1 LKKHIFLILSF
12 IIFIST
18 LGVCESLASEDT
30 PKSWDIHSYEAM
42 IHVNTDGSVSVEEYV
57 TYKFNKNYTG
67 VVRKNIDAFAASA
80 VENIS
85 IHHVSEV
92 NEEDIKKS
100 KLEQIKSDAYEVL
113 YDQEYGFI
121 NGIDISV
128 DAEEKQKTLV
138 YKYTLY
144 DLVGIYKDMALL
156 EWSFINKEDGPCLG
170 DISISVHIPKG
181 GDVELTQA
189 FLQGVLYSQQL
200 QDNSVVQFDA
210 SLMTGEDDLRLLLLL
225 PTSMVAE
232 GRKIIDNEITEQVL
246 ADMQQYEEMI
256 GQARQA
262 YERRQLTVKLLTIL
276 SCVFI
281 VGVLAFLFVKYDK
294 DPKTGI
300 KKTYVNEL
308 PANYY
313 TPAELGVF
321 MNKGRIRED
330 YIIATLIDL
339 VNRGYIK
346 AESQEEEGFV
356 LSQNPETDTKDLK
369 AHEQYLLIWLF
380 DDFGHGSTNISTKDF
395 ETWIKDSSNSQRYQY
410 KYNTWKKLVLDQADK
425 WKFFENV
432 KRAKL
437 YGLLIGVVAIIPGV
451 VLYTMG
457 EAVKGLVVVGLS
469 LILMAYSQFIRKRTN
484 FGAINNVLWRSFKN
498 YLENPLQSDL
508 PKPKLDVWDRF
519 LAYSIPIKGANYII
533 EQIAKLYGSD
543 NLTTESL
550 FFLHRDNMDKT
561 KAWLDSMKSDDV
573 FGGKFLGA
581 FSLPQLKKITI
592 DKKG

>member
-1 LKKHIFLILSF
+1 MKGVGDFEKHIFLILSF

-92 NEEDIKKS
+92 NEEDIKIS

-156 EWSFINKEDGPCLG
+156 EWSFINKEDGPVWETFLLVYIFPREGCRTNT
-170 DISISVHIPKG
+170 S
-181 GDVELTQA
+181 

-281 VGVLAFLFVKYDK
+281 VGVLAFLFVKYDRN
-294 DPKTGI
+294 PKRV

-432 KRAKL
+432 KGKTL
-437 YGLLIGVVAIIPGV
+437 WHLWCCSHYTWGCIIHNGRNS
-451 VLYTMG
+451 
-457 EAVKGLVVVGLS
+457 KGLVVVGLS

-484 FGAINNVLWRSFKN
+484 FGAINNVLWSFKN
-498 YLENPLQSDL
+498 YLEIHN
-508 PKPKLDVWDRF
+508 RF
-519 LAYSIPIKGANYII
+519 
-533 EQIAKLYGSD
+533 
-543 NLTTESL
+543 T
-550 FFLHRDNMDKT
+550 
-561 KAWLDSMKSDDV
+561 
-573 FGGKFLGA
+573 
-581 FSLPQLKKITI
+581 
-592 DKKG
+592 